1 MLILLYA
8 GMQVSK
14 VLGFVLHIYY
24 DIKTFHIVARA
35 SCTSPLKPFHTIYH
49 TQYIHSCP
57 FELPFGKAL
66 YLHVRRVLSRLKV
79 CQRHEFDSIRLQ
91 CSNAQF
97 SSKISCTEKKLWT
110 VLEITPLGQFGFEP
124 FTSPRILFE
133 FLPFKFPAQ
142 AALHFPFL
150 SPLSFPLRDFLLL
163 STI

>member
-66 YLHVRRVLSRLKV
+66 YFHVRRVLSRLKV

-97 SSKISCTEKKLWT
+97 SSKISCTGKETLDSFGNYAIRIVWIRT
-110 VLEITPLGQFGFEP
+110 FYISTNSLRIPPL
-124 FTSPRILFE
+124 
-133 FLPFKFPAQ
+133 
-142 AALHFPFL
+142 
-150 SPLSFPLRDFLLL
+150 
-163 STI
+163 